1 MRTILNFRI
10 FAMLAFLLLATAL
23 TQAQTDK
30 KAVELKKLETGL
42 ATAKAK
48 VALNER
54 KLNTADSLI
63 TVGTKLTAE
72 SKTEIKA
79 IEAERKKLD
88 KDYATRQKSVTK
100 LSTSKDKEVAT
111 KAKAD
116 LKIMGAQYKSDSK
129 ALATRL
135 SIATKKSTTGEANI
149 TKGKTVKSN
158 AKDALKISKA
168 ALDAAQE
175 KYDVASGL
183 DEKTT
188 QKDKK
193 KK

>member
-10 FAMLAFLLLATAL
+10 YVMLAFLLLATSL

-30 KAVELKKLETGL
+30 KAVELKKLETNL
-42 ATAKAK
+42 TTAKAK

-72 SKTEIKA
+72 SKTEIKT

-88 KDYATRQKSVTK
+88 KDYATQQKTVTK

-116 LKIMGAQYKSDSK
+116 LKTMGVQYKSDSK
-129 ALATRL
+129 AIATRL

-149 TKGKTVKSN
+149 TKGKTAKTN
-158 AKDALKISKA
+158 ARDALKISKD

-175 KYDVASGL
+175 RYDVATGSG
-183 DEKTT
+183 EKTT

>member
-10 FAMLAFLLLATAL
+10 YVMLAFLLLATSL

-30 KAVELKKLETGL
+30 KAVELKKLETNL
-42 ATAKAK
+42 TTAKAK

-72 SKTEIKA
+72 SKTEIKT

-88 KDYATRQKSVTK
+88 KDYATQQKTVTK

-116 LKIMGAQYKSDSK
+116 LKTMGVQYKSDSK
-129 ALATRL
+129 AIATRL

-149 TKGKTVKSN
+149 TKGKTAKTN
-158 AKDALKISKA
+158 ARDALKISKD

-175 KYDVASGL
+175 RYDVASGSG
-183 DEKTT
+183 EKTT

>member
-1 MRTILNFRI
+1 MKTKLNFRI
-10 FAMLAFLLLATAL
+10 FVMLAFLLFATAL

-42 ATAKAK
+42 AIAKAK

-72 SKTEIKA
+72 SKAETKA
-79 IEAERKKLD
+79 IAAERKVLD
-88 KDYATRQKSVTK
+88 KDYSTQQKSVTR

-116 LKIMGAQYKSDSK
+116 LKTMGAQYKLDSK
-129 ALATRL
+129 ALDTRL
-135 SIATKKSTTGEANI
+135 NIATKKSTTGEANI
-149 TKGKTVKSN
+149 TKGKTVKAN
-158 AKDALKISKA
+158 TKDALKTSKA
-168 ALDAAQE
+168 NLDAAQE
-175 KYDVASGL
+175 KYDVATGSG
-183 DEKTT
+183 EKAT